1 MIGAGCFFDGS
12 FMVDM
17 SESDFSTDEFRAL
30 LGFVNTVAHGQKR
43 GYRGNAKQMDEEQ
56 HGKHHLVA

>member
-17 SESDFSTDEFRAL
+17 GESDFSTDEFRAL
-30 LGFVNTVAHGQKR
+30 LGFVNTATYGQKK
-43 GYRGNAKQMDEEQ
+43 GYRGNAK
-56 HGKHHLVA
+56 